1 MLGLGIYN
9 DSENWIPENS
19 VYKLYNAELKNQ
31 GILKET
37 KILTD
42 KYDSETI
49 ILFLFF
55 SRKNMSSLITLE
67 N

>member
-9 DSENWIPENS
+9 DSKNWIPENS

-55 SRKNMSSLITLE
+55 FQEKICHL
-67 N
+67 